1 MYTPLACSNLTT
13 LISYRIMTISFQ
25 KYFFAIALAV
35 LLIFIFWIA
44 KTLLVPLAFGL
55 VFSLVLYPLVKWIHS
70 KGPNLLWSILFT
82 ILSIFLVSSGILFFF
97 SAKLVSIIEE
107 YEDFQLKLTALV
119 ENTIAFINESVP
131 FISGVSPESL
141 MNSISSF
148 FADSG
153 LFIVSDTISTTGTT
167 LSYILLATLY
177 TFLILLYHK
186 NFTIAATKFVPE
198 DKREKFMIML
208 RSVQKVG
215 QQYLTG
221 MALLILILGVL
232 NSIGLLIIGLDYAI
246 FFGFFAA
253 VLAIIPYVGTTLGG
267 FVPALYA
274 LMTMDSYWYAVAVVL
289 TFWFIQTIE
298 GNILSP
304 KIVGGN
310 LNLNPLAA
318 VLALISGGLLWGLPG
333 MILALPT
340 IAILNVIFD
349 HYDELKPV
357 ALLLEDKHTEEKDGF
372 FKRMVK
378 KVSETKL

>member
-1 MYTPLACSNLTT
+1 VSLVFVC
-13 LISYRIMTISFQ
+13 
-25 KYFFAIALAV
+25 
-35 LLIFIFWIA
+35 WIA

-55 VFSLVLYPLVKWIHS
+55 VFSLVLYPLVKWLES
-70 KGPNLLWSILFT
+70 KGLNLVWSILFT
-82 ILSIFLVSSGILFFF
+82 MLGIFLLSSGVLFFF

-107 YEDFQLKLTALV
+107 YENFQSKLTILV
-119 ENTIAFINESVP
+119 ENTISFMNESIP

-141 MNSISSF
+141 MDSISSF

-153 LFIVSDTISTTGTT
+153 LFIVSDTITTTGTT

-186 NFTIAATKFVPE
+186 NFTQAATAFVSE
-198 DKREKFMIML
+198 ENREELLNML

-246 FFGFFAA
+246 FFGFLAA
-253 VLAIIPYVGTTLGG
+253 ILAIIPYVGTTLGG
-267 FVPALYA
+267 FIPALYA

-289 TFWFIQTIE
+289 TFWFIQTLE
-298 GNILSP
+298 GNVLSP

-318 VLALISGGLLWGLPG
+318 VLALIAGGLLWGLPG

-340 IAILNVIFD
+340 VAILKVIFE
-349 HYDELKPV
+349 HYKQLQPV
-357 ALLLEDKHTEEKDGF
+357 ALFLENKKTDEEEGLLKKI
-372 FKRMVK
+372 VK
-378 KVSETKL
+378 KVRKSN